1 MLFLAALIMAPT
13 PYDREMELLLQR
25 RDERKAAEAM
35 QQPLPGAA
43 AASPA
48 PNDAASLAA
57 VIPPAIAQRL
67 AACLAEA
74 NRTPEAGIAAA
85 QDWARDD
92 GGVYAAQCHGY
103 ALGKAGRWQE
113 AADAFEGGAAI
124 AGLDAVTRARLWAQA
139 GNAALIG
146 GDAARAGRAL
156 DEALAQPLPRTLA
169 TGEIHLDRARA
180 RVATGNMTGARADLD
195 QAVVLAGSDPLA
207 WLLSATL
214 ARRMGDLP
222 LARAHIEEAAR
233 RARGDAPIALEQGI
247 IYALGGDRDA
257 AARAAFQRAKE
268 LATPDSDIT
277 KQAADYL
284 AQLGDATA
292 PTTPAPETK
301 RDIGR

>member
-13 PYDREMELLLQR
+13 PYDREIELLLQR

-35 QQPLPGAA
+35 QQAAPQAGAD
-43 AASPA
+43 PE
-48 PNDAASLAA
+48 PDDAAPLAA
-57 VIPPAIAQRL
+57 VVPPAIAQRL

-74 NRTPEAGIAAA
+74 NRSAEAGIAAA
-85 QDWARDD
+85 QDWARD
-92 GGVYAAQCHGY
+92 GGGAYAAQCHGY
-103 ALGKAGRWQE
+103 ALSKAKRWAE

-124 AGLDAVTRARLWAQA
+124 AGLDAVTRARLWSQA

-156 DEALAQPLPRTLA
+156 NEALAQPLPATLA

-180 RVATGNMTGARADLD
+180 RVATGDMAGARTDLD
-195 QAVVLAGSDPLA
+195 QAVVLAAADPLA

-214 ARRMGDLP
+214 ARRMDDLP

-233 RARGDAPIALEQGI
+233 RARGDAAIALEQGI
-247 IYALGGDRDA
+247 ICALGGDRDE
-257 AARAAFQRAKE
+257 AARAAFQRARE
-268 LATPDSDIT
+268 LAAPDSDIAR
-277 KQAADYL
+277 QAADYL
-284 AQLGDATA
+284 AQLGEPVAA
-292 PTTPAPETK
+292 EPGVK